1 VLLDVLLLLLDVL
14 LVLLDVYPMLL
25 RDPVPLQ
32 AIKEMSCHK
41 RKSSAKDFFLLA
53 HTRQQYKNRSNKQLQ
68 CVTHKSGTSAVNF
81 EVAQMYFLRYWEGP

>member
-32 AIKEMSCHK
+32 AIKGMSCHK
-41 RKSSAKDFFLLA
+41 RKSSAKDFFCWLTQDSS
-53 HTRQQYKNRSNKQLQ
+53 TRTGATNNYS
-68 CVTHKSGTSAVNF
+68 V
-81 EVAQMYFLRYWEGP
+81 